1 MASIGVPKEI
11 KDQEFRVGMTP
22 SAAANLVQQG
32 HTVRVET
39 GAGVGSGFSDQEYL
53 SAGAEIVPSP
63 QIAFAQDLVVKVKE
77 PQPSEY
83 SLLSANSILF
93 TYLHL
98 AADRQ
103 MTEALMRSQACCIG
117 YETVQTETGQLPLL
131 APMSLIAG
139 RLATQYGA
147 HFLTKQQGGRGVLL
161 GGIGGVSAG
170 HVVILGGGVVGTEA
184 AKVALGMGARVT
196 LLDVNLQRLN
206 ELSTILQGKAE
217 LLYSQPATIATAVSQ
232 ADLLIGAVLVTGA
245 KAPILVTP
253 QLIEEM
259 PQGAVVIDVAVDQGG
274 CIATSKVT
282 SHAQPTYF
290 YNGILHCGIPN
301 LPGAVPRTATQ
312 ALVNATLPYVSALAK
327 WGREA
332 LLKDQALAKGLN
344 IDQGKLVHPA
354 VCEAFPDLCP

>member
-1 MASIGVPKEI
+1 MTSIGVPKEI
-11 KDQEFRVGMTP
+11 KNQEFRVGLTP
-22 SAAANLVQQG
+22 AGVASLVQQG
-32 HTVRVET
+32 HRVIVET
-39 GAGVGSGFSDQEYL
+39 GAGTGSGFSDQEYS
-53 SAGAEIVPSP
+53 SAGAEIVNSAR
-63 QIAFAQDLVVKVKE
+63 IAYAQDIVVKVKE

-83 SLLSANSILF
+83 ELLSADSILF

-103 MTEALMRSQACCIG
+103 LTEALMRSSACCIG

-161 GGIGGVSAG
+161 GGIGGVSAA
-170 HVVILGGGVVGTEA
+170 HVVILGGGVVGTES
-184 AKVALGMGARVT
+184 AKVAIGMGARVT
-196 LLDVNLQRLN
+196 VLDINLQRLN
-206 ELSTILQGKAE
+206 ELSTILEGRAE
-217 LLYSQPATIATAVSQ
+217 LLYSQSAYITSAVLQ
-232 ADLLIGAVLVTGA
+232 ADLLIGAVLVPGA

-253 QLIEEM
+253 ELISQM

-290 YNGILHCGIPN
+290 YEGILHCGIPN
-301 LPGAVPRTATQ
+301 LPGAVPRSATQ
-312 ALVNATLPYVSALAK
+312 ALVNATLPYVSALAR
-327 WGREA
+327 WGRSA
-332 LLKDQALAKGLN
+332 LERDQALARGLN
-344 IDQGKLVHPA
+344 IDGGKLVHPE
-354 VCEAFPDLCP
+354 VRNVFPDLG